1 MNGDLEKL
9 VDELESFDSSIR
21 HLPIAEQERL
31 RKNRRDSMDK
41 KANQA
46 KKIAMIG
53 LVFMIPAVVWFAC
66 TWYNNTVYENSLAI
80 ILTMTLSPSAMLLAD
95 FLFKKYN

>member
-21 HLPIAEQERL
+21 
-31 RKNRRDSMDK
+31 
-41 KANQA
+41 
-46 KKIAMIG
+46 
-53 LVFMIPAVVWFAC
+53 
-66 TWYNNTVYENSLAI
+66 TVYENSLAI

>member
-9 VDELESFDSSIR
+9 VGVLESFDRSIR
-21 HLPIAEQERL
+21 HLPLAEQQRL
-31 RKNRRDSMDK
+31 RKNRRDGMDK
-41 KANQA
+41 KANQTR
-46 KKIAMIG
+46 KITIVG
-53 LVFMIPAVVWFAC
+53 LVFMIPAVVFAF

-80 ILTMTLSPSAMLLAD
+80 ILTMTLSPLAMLLGD

>member
-21 HLPIAEQERL
+21 HLPIAEQQRL

-46 KKIAMIG
+46 KK
-53 LVFMIPAVVWFAC
+53 LQ
-66 TWYNNTVYENSLAI
+66 
-80 ILTMTLSPSAMLLAD
+80 
-95 FLFKKYN
+95 

>member
-21 HLPIAEQERL
+21 HLPIAEQQRL

-53 LVFMIPAVVWFAC
+53 FHDPGCRVVRVYVVQQYRLRKFSC
-66 TWYNNTVYENSLAI
+66 HHINNDTFP
-80 ILTMTLSPSAMLLAD
+80 LSYVAG
-95 FLFKKYN
+95 

>member
-1 MNGDLEKL
+1 
-9 VDELESFDSSIR
+9 
-21 HLPIAEQERL
+21 
-31 RKNRRDSMDK
+31 MDK